1 EIGHLPPPGDHPRS
15 SFASWAVQSAQPCRL
30 MDLSLINVYKERLI
44 GKGFAQ
50 SVGVGPRSALNGDQR
65 MSVAGQLEIV
75 VCRDAAVLAANIADR
90 IVAAAHAAIAQ
101 RQRFTL
107 VLSGGSTPERTFKLL
122 SAPPRR
128 DQIDWSRTWLFFG
141 DDRSVPQDDPRS

>member
-1 EIGHLPPPGDHPRS
+1 MGEAGLSVETSCRILSAAAASNWKLGILRLLTNTRS

-65 MSVAGQLEIV
+65 MSVADQLEIV

-107 VLSGGSTPERTFKLL
+107 
-122 SAPPRR
+122 
-128 DQIDWSRTWLFFG
+128 
-141 DDRSVPQDDPRS
+141 